1 MLNEM
6 TLFSL
11 LVTPV
16 ISLMLAYG
24 SVELIKRLNHKWSI
38 GRAS

>member
-6 TLFSL
+6 TLLSL
-11 LVTPV
+11 LATPV

-24 SVELIKRLNHKWSI
+24 SIELIKLLNQKWSM
-38 GRAS
+38 GRTS

>member
-1 MLNEM
+1 MLNEI
-6 TLFSL
+6 TLLSL

-16 ISLMLAYG
+16 ISLVLAYG
-24 SVELIKRLNHKWSI
+24 SVELIRLLNHKWSI